1 MPTSATASLLDL
13 KSLWLL
19 QRRGWSGGDMEL
31 PSREEKGKQR
41 NSLGKI
47 TILHCIFI
55 LKGFWELGNVKWL
68 AVVTINID
76 QHVKENMVTFRSQ

>member
-1 MPTSATASLLDL
+1 MAPSEKRLECGGT
-13 KSLWLL
+13 
-19 QRRGWSGGDMEL
+19 WSYL
-31 PSREEKGKQR
+31 PLREEKGKQR
-41 NSLGKI
+41 NSFGKI
-47 TILHCIFI
+47 TVLHCIFV